1 MKKTLLQLVQDI
13 LSDSDGDVV
22 NSINDTV
29 ESEQVARIVRSTY
42 EAMMTNRNWPHLN
55 KLISLVPSS
64 DSSKPTHLYLPENC
78 KNLLS
83 LRYDK
88 QNVNSGRK
96 QYQPVKWVEPDDFLR
111 LTNQEDNTQAQV
123 VTVVDDSGIELFIRN
138 DRAPSKFT
146 SFDNR
151 ALVFDAYDSSIEQ
164 TLQESKVQARG
175 EVYPVWIHEDSFVP
189 DLPAEAFPALYEEA
203 LSTSS
208 LRIRQV
214 QDVKAEQESARQQ
227 RWLSRNV
234 NRLEHGVKYP
244 NYGRK
249 GRKGCKDVTFRRD

>member
-1 MKKTLLQLVQDI
+1 MKKSLLELVQNI

-22 NSINDTV
+22 NSIYDTV

-42 EAMMTNRNWPHLN
+42 EAMMTNRNWPHLER
-55 KLISLVPSS
+55 LVSLVPSS
-64 DSSKPTHLYLPENC
+64 DPDKPTHMYLPENC

-83 LRYDK
+83 LSYNKEKVGDGHR
-88 QNVNSGRK
+88 
-96 QYQPVKWVEPDDFLR
+96 QYLPVKWLEPDDFLR
-111 LTNQEDNTQAQV
+111 VSNQENSSRPYV
-123 VTVVDDSGIELFIRN
+123 KTVIDDSGIELFIRT

-151 ALVFDAYDSSIEQ
+151 ALVFDSYDISVDQ
-164 TLQESKVQARG
+164 ALQESKVQARG
-175 EVYPVWIHEDSFVP
+175 EVYPIWEHRDDYIP

-227 RWLSRNV
+227 RWLSRNI

-244 NYGRK
+244 DYGRG
-249 GRKGCKDVTFRRD
+249 GRKYKKDVTFRRD